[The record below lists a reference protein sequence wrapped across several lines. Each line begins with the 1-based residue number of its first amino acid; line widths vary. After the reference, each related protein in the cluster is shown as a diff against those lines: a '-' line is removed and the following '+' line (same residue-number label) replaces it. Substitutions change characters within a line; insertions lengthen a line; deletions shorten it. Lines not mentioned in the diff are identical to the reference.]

1 MSDRHQHRPL
11 THSRDFRLDG
21 TDWVVYTCECG
32 QEMIPRTVK
41 GRLAP
46 PMIEARLNR
55 DYGLVPVHRH
65 LAEQTVCRWG
75 DL

>member
-1 MSDRHQHRPL
+1 MSGRHFCRPKTPL
-11 THSRDFRLDG
+11 RDFRLDG
-21 TDWVVYTCECG
+21 TDWIVYVCECG
-32 QEMIPRTVK
+32 KEMIPRTRQ

-46 PMIEARLNR
+46 PMVEARLNR

-65 LAEQTVCRWG
+65 LPEQTVCRWD